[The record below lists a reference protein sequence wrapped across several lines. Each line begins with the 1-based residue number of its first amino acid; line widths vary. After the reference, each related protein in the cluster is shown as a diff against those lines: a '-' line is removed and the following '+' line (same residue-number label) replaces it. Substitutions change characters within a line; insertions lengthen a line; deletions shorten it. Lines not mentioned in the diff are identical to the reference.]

1 LRKNQYID
9 FRFTVSFGQLVAFSS
24 QIALINI
31 SIFSSQLALCANF
44 LYSTFFKWAS
54 DELCYP
60 FFFSYYM
67 AKTMHISV
75 TLSVLVHM
83 AGVFH
88 VVALSIIR
96 YCSLSALAN
105 INSSQQ
111 WFTYQK
117 FRISLVIIF
126 VSVAIIGIPLHFTS
140 EVVMVEENEGC
151 ARRHPALR
159 NATAFQLQFSSF
171 PYLQTLNFWLF
182 NLCSKIIP
190 SVILCVMTF
199 MILAKLKAIQ
209 QLSARFTSEQ
219 RDKQYHRT
227 TNMILVSVTKIS
239 FRKGPEQVFQ
249 TES

>member
-1 LRKNQYID
+1 MTQR
-9 FRFTVSFGQLVAFSS
+9 
-24 QIALINI
+24 
-31 SIFSSQLALCANF
+31 SQLALCGNF

-54 DELCYP
+54 DELCSP

-67 AKTMHISV
+67 AKTMHVSV

-96 YCSLSALAN
+96 YCSLSSLAN

-111 WFTYQK
+111 WFTYQ
-117 FRISLVIIF
+117 
-126 VSVAIIGIPLHFTS
+126 
-140 EVVMVEENEGC
+140 VEENEGC
-151 ARRHPALR
+151 AARHPALR
-159 NATAFQLQFSSF
+159 NASAFQLQFSSF

-199 MILAKLKAIQ
+199 MILAQLKKIQ
-209 QLSARFTSEQ
+209 QLSARFTTVE
-219 RDKQYHRT
+219 RDKQYQRT
-227 TNMILVSVTKIS
+227 TNMILLCFVTFTVTLQLVKASTSIS
-239 FRKGPEQVFQ
+239 QKYLTSFIESF
-249 TES
+249 TERTKSAHQNFAE

>member
-1 LRKNQYID
+1 MTAK
-9 FRFTVSFGQLVAFSS
+9 
-24 QIALINI
+24 INK

-54 DELCYP
+54 DELCSP

-67 AKTMHISV
+67 AKTMHVSV

-96 YCSLSALAN
+96 YYSLARLAT
-105 INSSQQ
+105 INSSQP
-111 WFTYQK
+111 WFTYK
-117 FRISLVIIF
+117 
-126 VSVAIIGIPLHFTS
+126 
-140 EVVMVEENEGC
+140 VEENKEC
-151 ARRHPALR
+151 AARHPHLK
-159 NATAFQLQFSSF
+159 NATVFELQFSSF

-190 SVILCVMTF
+190 SIILCLMTIA
-199 MILAKLKAIQ
+199 ILEQLKSIRKM
-209 QLSARFTSEQ
+209 SARFTSVE

-227 TNMILVSVTKIS
+227 TNMIL
-239 FRKGPEQVFQ
+239 
-249 TES
+249 

>member
-1 LRKNQYID
+1 MLKTNCP
-9 FRFTVSFGQLVAFSS
+9 L
-24 QIALINI
+24 ALIVISMRLKINI

-54 DELCYP
+54 DELCSP

-67 AKTMHISV
+67 AKTMHVSV

-96 YCSLSALAN
+96 YYSLARLAT
-105 INSSQQ
+105 INSSQP
-111 WFTYQK
+111 WFTYK
-117 FRISLVIIF
+117 KCRVSLTIIF

-140 EVVMVEENEGC
+140 EVVMVEENKEC
-151 ARRHPALR
+151 AARHPHLK
-159 NATAFQLQFSSF
+159 NATVFELQFSSF

-190 SVILCVMTF
+190 SIILCLMTIA
-199 MILAKLKAIQ
+199 ILEQLKNIRKM
-209 QLSARFTSEQ
+209 SSRFTSVE

-227 TNMILVSVTKIS
+227 TNMILVSKT
-239 FRKGPEQVFQ
+239 RPLRLAPA
-249 TES
+249 T